1 MGLPP
6 RGPPQPPDGEPDS
19 KRLRTDTFVL
29 QDEEEFL
36 DAHPGQ
42 AKVSVR
48 YWAGARHLQYY
59 CPQHLISPLLPPNLP
74 LQVYIQCPAVEGS
87 ESMTGQLL
95 AVEVASLGD
104 SVGALKQRLAEVL
117 GVPANK
123 QHLRREVVGFLR
135 DELTL
140 AYYNVL
146 PDVHLQLSL
155 KTRGGRKK

>member
-1 MGLPP
+1 
-6 RGPPQPPDGEPDS
+6 
-19 KRLRTDTFVL
+19 
-29 QDEEEFL
+29 
-36 DAHPGQ
+36 
-42 AKVSVR
+42 
-48 YWAGARHLQYY
+48 
-59 CPQHLISPLLPPNLP
+59 
-74 LQVYIQCPAVEGS
+74 
-87 ESMTGQLL
+87 MTGQLL